1 MEQRSRSSTLW
12 SPSQLGASAEIWVR
26 HTLQPV
32 GALPSRRR
40 QWSVPLRVGTPTM
53 RIYSHPLPKIAHFL
67 KSWKRLYSRRS
78 CCSSGMHRVRAASV
92 RRARPT
98 CRVLYK
104 NLALSD
110 YDFVILIIIK
120 LNGSVDIRV
129 LCPGCRPSQLH
140 ILRPLLWVP
149 QVHSNFYS
157 YIVLSSIQ
165 LVILV
170 ACINLWIRDI
180 KRRGGACINFLH
192 SHQAIVLML
201 CSVFSLG
208 KHIL

>member
-1 MEQRSRSSTLW
+1 MEQRSLSSISW
-12 SPSQLGASAEIWVR
+12 SLSQLGAPAGIWVR
-26 HTLQPV
+26 HTLQLV

-40 QWSVPLRVGTPTM
+40 QWSVPLRAGTPIT
-53 RIYSHPLPKIAHFL
+53 RISSHPCPKIAHFL

-78 CCSSGMHRVRAASV
+78 CSSSGMHQVRAASV
-92 RRARPT
+92 RRARLP

-120 LNGSVDIRV
+120 LNGSVDRRV
-129 LCPGCRPSQLH
+129 LCPGSRPSQLH
-140 ILRPLLWVP
+140 KLRPLLWVHQLHLYP
-149 QVHSNFYS
+149 YS
-157 YIVLSSIQ
+157 YIVLSTIQ